1 MDDWY
6 PVHQCYFSAELDYIY
21 FLRPPERTKICLS
34 VLHRL
39 MEGRSL
45 KKIRDELERLMLEQ
59 IQSLRMEAFGGLSE
73 EELRQQ
79 KERLTRIR
87 EVSADYLSALK
98 NELG

>member
-1 MDDWY
+1 
-6 PVHQCYFSAELDYIY
+6 
-21 FLRPPERTKICLS
+21 
-34 VLHRL
+34 